1 MKDLIQEGK
10 EIQEKFK
17 KKTSLNE
24 GIFGDMIKSIAKRTS
39 KVELDPKILLAVMDG
54 SFLPYA
60 NDLIKKEL
68 YPKMNDEQKAKLE
81 KTLLLIRHSL
91 ESEIRNGWITSVE
104 ELGKRYSIVS
114 VEKMKNFHTNK

>member
-1 MKDLIQEGK
+1 MKMKDLIQEGK

-24 GIFGDMIKSIAKRTS
+24 GIFGNMIKSIAKRAS
-39 KVELDPKILLAVMDG
+39 KVELNPKILLDVMDG

-60 NDLIKKEL
+60 NDLVKKEL

-81 KTLLLIRHSL
+81 KTLLLIRHDL

-114 VEKMKNFHTNK
+114 LEKMKNF